1 MFVSACDSPETR
13 TPAAVP
19 GAPSA
24 PPDPCAEC
32 RAECMDG
39 ACSNSIPDDCAG
51 SCEDVPVAD
60 DRCPT
65 APEDCTGL
73 REDAPYS
80 GERYPTVPHDC
91 TGSCE
96 DAPVSCEGC
105 PAAPDDCAGPCG
117 DAPEGGSGS
126 GRQRA
131 LRRVFSRI
139 GFAVCAYMLAT
150 MAVQMLAALS
160 PAFLKWVNGSD
171 WGLYLYSSIPQ
182 YLVGAPLLVLLLRPL
197 PRKNWPRAGMTA
209 SGWMRCLLMCFGL
222 GFAGNLIGQM
232 VQQLFTLLTGLSPT
246 NPLESL
252 LDGAL
257 LPQIVCIGI
266 AAPVVEELLFR
277 KLLIDRLHRFGD
289 RTALFVSAL
298 VFGLLHGNFSQLFYA
313 FGIGL
318 LLGYLYC
325 RTRQLGYTILLH
337 MAVNLFSGV
346 LLPLLIEALG
356 EVAAGMLSFALI
368 ALYIWGI
375 VLFAGGVKHASFAPG
390 AEPLSRRDGRL
401 IFGNPGII
409 CYLVLCAG
417 MCVYALFPA

>member
-24 PPDPCAEC
+24 PPDPC
-32 RAECMDG
+32 AECMDG

-96 DAPVSCEGC
+96 DAPVSCEGR
-105 PAAPDDCAGPCG
+105 PTAPDDCAGSCG

-197 PRKNWPRAGMTA
+197 PRENWPRAGMTA

-368 ALYIWGI
+368 ALYVCGI
-375 VLFAGGVKHASFAPG
+375 VLFASGVKRASFAPG
-390 AEPLSRRDGRL
+390 TEPPSRRDGRL
-401 IFGNPGII
+401 IFGNPGMI

>member
-1 MFVSACDSPETR
+1 M
-13 TPAAVP
+13 
-19 GAPSA
+19 
-24 PPDPCAEC
+24 
-32 RAECMDG
+32 
-39 ACSNSIPDDCAG
+39 
-51 SCEDVPVAD
+51 
-60 DRCPT
+60 
-65 APEDCTGL
+65 
-73 REDAPYS
+73 
-80 GERYPTVPHDC
+80 
-91 TGSCE
+91 
-96 DAPVSCEGC
+96 
-105 PAAPDDCAGPCG
+105 
-117 DAPEGGSGS
+117 
-126 GRQRA
+126 
-131 LRRVFSRI
+131 FSRI

-197 PRKNWPRAGMTA
+197 PRENWPRTGMTA

-368 ALYIWGI
+368 ALYVWGI

-401 IFGNPGII
+401 IFGNPGMI

>member
-19 GAPSA
+19 AAPSA
-24 PPDPCAEC
+24 PPDPC
-32 RAECMDG
+32 AECMDG

-96 DAPVSCEGC
+96 DAPVSCEGR

-117 DAPEGGSGS
+117 DAPEGGSCP

-139 GFAVCAYMLAT
+139 GFAVCAYLLAT
-150 MAVQMLAALS
+150 MAVQMVAALS
-160 PAFLKWVNGSD
+160 PAFLKWVNDSD

-182 YLVGAPLLVLLLRPL
+182 YLIGAPLLVLLLRPL
-197 PRKNWPRAGMTA
+197 PRENWPRAGMTA

-252 LDGAL
+252 LGGAL

-266 AAPVVEELLFR
+266 AAPVIEELLFR

-356 EVAAGMLSFALI
+356 EVAAGILSFALI
-368 ALYIWGI
+368 ALYVWGI
-375 VLFAGGVKHASFAPG
+375 VLFAGGVKRASFAPG

-401 IFGNPGII
+401 IFGNPGMI

>member
-368 ALYIWGI
+368 ALYVWGI

>member
-1 MFVSACDSPETR
+1 MFVSACDSPENR
-13 TPAAVP
+13 APAAVP
-19 GAPSA
+19 AAPSA
-24 PPDPCAEC
+24 PPDPC
-32 RAECMDG
+32 AECMDG

-51 SCEDVPVAD
+51 PCEDVPVAD

-65 APEDCTGL
+65 APDDCAGSCG
-73 REDAPYS
+73 DAPCS
-80 GERYPTVPHDC
+80 DDR
-91 TGSCE
+91 
-96 DAPVSCEGC
+96 C
-105 PAAPDDCAGPCG
+105 PAAPDDCAGPGEDAPCPG
-117 DAPEGGSGS
+117 DRCPAVPDDYTGLCEDAPEGGSCP

-197 PRKNWPRAGMTA
+197 PRENWPRAGMTA

-368 ALYIWGI
+368 ALYVWGI
-375 VLFAGGVKHASFAPG
+375 VLFAGGVKRASFAPG
-390 AEPLSRRDGRL
+390 TEPLSRRDGHL
-401 IFGNPGII
+401 IFGNPGMI